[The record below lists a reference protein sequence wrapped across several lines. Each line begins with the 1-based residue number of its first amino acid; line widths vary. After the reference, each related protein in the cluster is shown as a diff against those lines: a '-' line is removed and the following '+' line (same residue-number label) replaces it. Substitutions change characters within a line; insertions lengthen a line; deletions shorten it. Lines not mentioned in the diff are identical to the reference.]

1 MQPRQV
7 QQHKQRRQLSTPF
20 QTRRRLKKPLHPL
33 LVVVAGLARP
43 TPPPPPAPSPSSRSL
58 SVQRRRLLLAPVA
71 QLQWLVKF
79 RSIISNKIGR
89 QLVVLSKFRFSSIK
103 IR

>member
-1 MQPRQV
+1 M
-7 QQHKQRRQLSTPF
+7 PF

-33 LVVVAGLARP
+33 LVAVAGLARP
-43 TPPPPPAPSPSSRSL
+43 TPPPPPAPSQSSRSL
-58 SVQRRRLLLAPVA
+58 SVQRRRLQTAELRRRQLLLSPVA

-79 RSIISNKIGR
+79 RSIISNKVR
-89 QLVVLSKFRFSSIK
+89 QLVVLSKFRFRSIK